1 MFIGVQGSF
10 IRRVCPRSHL
20 CPNAKEINSSAH
32 SEPIDELSFATCQ
45 KISRIKPW
53 ELIWWENVWVF
64 VFGVCVWGTERE
76 SVPLQLRGDG
86 AVGVTEIHL
95 SAVTSRYYQSLVSV
109 GNFLKNRPFST
120 SPAHWE
126 RSLEVRWST
135 YEVEIKEMG
144 SP

>member
-1 MFIGVQGSF
+1 MSWYSPKFTKFSQVNIKMENGSIHMFIVVQGSF

-45 KISRIKPW
+45 KISRIKPL

-86 AVGVTEIHL
+86 AVGGSQKFIFLLWPPVT
-95 SAVTSRYYQSLVSV
+95 
-109 GNFLKNRPFST
+109 
-120 SPAHWE
+120 
-126 RSLEVRWST
+126 
-135 YEVEIKEMG
+135 IKVWFQ
-144 SP
+144 